1 MAAGA
6 AAAAVKWEYSF
17 FYENPQDLIPALNL
31 STLQFYSCSENQ
43 NSCFSNVWQCAHEG
57 TRLQSWPVKFLRQ
70 NYMRTKY
77 VFVDCK
83 ILGHLSHMIGYFF
96 VVSCASGQVWWTLNH
111 SGQWISLEVWQVV
124 HMHAA
129 AATYADPK
137 RLQVNFFS
145 PPTLPRNSVMLRIP
159 LRFHLFWGGQQ
170 KAKARN
176 GRRVRPVG
184 EAHQGAP
191 LLRVR
196 RPGE

>member
-137 RLQVNFFS
+137 RLQVNFFC
-145 PPTLPRNSVMLRIP
+145 PPHPTQKQCYVANSAALSFVL
-159 LRFHLFWGGQQ
+159 GGP
-170 KAKARN
+170 A
-176 GRRVRPVG
+176 
-184 EAHQGAP
+184 ESQGQERAP
-191 LLRVR
+191 G
-196 RPGE
+196 PTGG